1 MQYNLIYLIHQFV
14 IVSFSDAINTVNID
28 TYRQVL
34 YGRRNRNGCT
44 AGATFFVTHENNN
57 YQLVNELHNQGLEI
71 ALHSITK
78 SIPQS
83 YWAEA
88 TYDVYYKEYA
98 EQIIQMTTFGNISR
112 SAIKGL

>member
-1 MQYNLIYLIHQFV
+1 MKCIIIYQFV
-14 IVSFSDAINTVNID
+14 IVSFSDAINIVNIG
-28 TYRQVL
+28 TYQQVL
-34 YGRRNRNGCT
+34 YGRRNSNGCN

-57 YQLVNELHNQGLEI
+57 YQLVNELHNQGFEI

-88 TYDVYYKEYA
+88 TYDIYYKEFA
-98 EQIIQMTTFGNISR
+98 EQIFQMTAFANVSR